1 MTIEEL
7 ILKVV
12 DLSESVVLWFSS
24 GFETLRNGE
33 WLQLTIGQ
41 GIFAIFAGLF
51 ALVYIS
57 ILCEQL
63 MNRKIPEPKPGS
75 NGWDDQ

>member
-12 DLSESVVLWFSS
+12 ELSESVVLWFSS
-24 GFETLRNGE
+24 GFETLRNGD

-41 GIFAIFAGLF
+41 GVFTIVVGFFAW
-51 ALVYIS
+51 ALVAS
-57 ILCEQL
+57 LWEQL
-63 MNRKIPEPKPGS
+63 MNRKIPERKPGS
-75 NGWDDQ
+75 NGWDDR